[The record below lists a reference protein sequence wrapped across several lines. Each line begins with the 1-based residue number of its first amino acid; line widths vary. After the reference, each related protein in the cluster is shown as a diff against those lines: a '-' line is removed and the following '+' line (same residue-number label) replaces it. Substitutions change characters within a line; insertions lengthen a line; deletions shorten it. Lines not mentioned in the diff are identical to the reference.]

1 MSNLIEVKAVELIGP
16 ALDWAV
22 AQLQIQAGEIT
33 ADSEEHSTGRPYFTC
48 KFANPSIWGA
58 GREKKGT
65 FNTQTGR
72 TWVEHGPGGDYSP
85 STRWSQCGQLIDKY
99 KPWLSP
105 PVGNDQD
112 DEPYGWD
119 AEIYSD
125 DGFEQI
131 AHIVGAP
138 TALIAICRAIVFAKL
153 GETVKIPV
161 ELMQ

>member
-1 MSNLIEVKAVELIGP
+1 MSNLIEVRAVELIGP

-22 AQLQIQAGEIT
+22 AQVEKPEGFVLRDATAEIGCWVIGIAHDA
-33 ADSEEHSTGRPYFTC
+33 ADPQSWMKSGY
-48 KFANPSIWGA
+48 A
-58 GREKKGT
+58 
-65 FNTQTGR
+65 
-72 TWVEHGPGGDYSP
+72 P
-85 STRWSQCGQLIDKY
+85 STDWSQCGPLIEKY

-138 TALIAICRAIVFAKL
+138 TALVAVCRAIVHAKL
-153 GETVKIPV
+153 GETVKIPWS
-161 ELMQ
+161 

>member
-1 MSNLIEVKAVELIGP
+1 MSDLIEVKTVELIGA
-16 ALDWAV
+16 ALDYAV
-22 AQLQIQAGEIT
+22 DIAISGEKPGIKH
-33 ADSEEHSTGRPYFTC
+33 A
-48 KFANPSIWGA
+48 FAW
-58 GREKKGT
+58 RYQ
-65 FNTQTGR
+65 NTER
-72 TWVEHGPGGDYSP
+72 KDYSRLWKDGGP
-85 STRWSQCGQLIDKY
+85 LIDKY
-99 KPWLSP
+99 KPWISP

-161 ELMQ
+161 ELMS